1 MTEQTNQSYCENEKR
16 SNKQLALY
24 TGIWLITTA
33 LLAFGPKLIWD
44 FSVALT
50 IIAVL
55 CNIIAGGF
63 MISANIKHLKSLD
76 ELGQK
81 IFLESA
87 AITLGVLMVF
97 GVCYELV
104 FFAGMLFEMTPRISH
119 MYFVM
124 GFTFI
129 LATYLGHRKYK

>member
-1 MTEQTNQSYCENEKR
+1 MTEQSKPSYTENEKS

-44 FSVALT
+44 FSLALT
-50 IIAVL
+50 VISVA
-55 CNIIAGGF
+55 CNLIAGGF
-63 MISANIKHLKSLD
+63 MILANIKHLNSLD
-76 ELGQK
+76 ELGRK

-104 FFAGMLFEMTPRISH
+104 FFTGLLFDATPRISH
-119 MYFVM
+119 LYFVM

-129 LATYLGHRKYK
+129 LSTYLGHRKYR

>member
-1 MTEQTNQSYCENEKR
+1 MNEQTNQSYSEKEKS
-16 SNKQLALY
+16 SNKQLAIY
-24 TGIWLITTA
+24 TGIWLISTA

-44 FSVALT
+44 FSV
-50 IIAVL
+50 IFKIVAVL
-55 CNIIAGGF
+55 CNIIAGGY
-63 MISANIKHLKSLD
+63 MITANIKHLKSLD

-104 FFAGMLFEMTPRISH
+104 FFSGMLFEATPRISH

>member
-1 MTEQTNQSYCENEKR
+1 MSEQTKASYTENEKR

-24 TGIWLITTA
+24 TSIWLITTA

-44 FSVALT
+44 FNVIFT
-50 IIAVL
+50 VIAVV
-55 CNIIAGGF
+55 CNLIAGGF
-63 MISANIKHLKSLD
+63 MISANIKHLNSLD
-76 ELGQK
+76 ELGRK

-97 GVCYELV
+97 GVCYELI
-104 FFAGMLFEMTPRISH
+104 FFTGMLFEMTPRISH
-119 MYFVM
+119 LYFVM

-129 LATYLGHRKYK
+129 LATYLGHRKYR